1 LGLNLPP
8 MKKNYFLLLAFFF
21 LATFSYGQILV
32 ISELDSDNPST
43 DTKEFVEIK
52 SQTPNFPLN
61 GYVLV
66 FFNGNPTG
74 STSNRSYFA
83 IGLDGLTTDVNG
95 LIVIGNSLVSPV
107 PDRLFSDS
115 TIQNGPDAVAIY
127 QGSYADF
134 PIQTLATTTNL
145 IHALGHGTTTDTAPI
160 ALMELLGNP
169 QFLSEGSTSTLT
181 QTQSIQRKSDGTYE
195 AKLPTPG
202 KNNDGTGI
210 VFNGVT
216 ISTPA
221 LQYTEGN
228 NFNITFTTQT
238 PVTSNLTFTFS
249 LNNGSF
255 NTADYTG
262 NTSVLIPAGSSTF
275 TTNIQIV
282 DDTADEGDEVLK
294 IKFGTLPNGFVRM
307 NDNIEIIIIDNDFTI
322 ANWGTP
328 LNPTH
333 GNVSS
338 TVPAGYYASLN
349 GKSGGQLKQA
359 VQDIIA
365 NPAVVRAHNYGDIT
379 DILKKADQNPLN
391 SNEVWLM
398 YKEVSRAK
406 YLFQDTGNGT
416 GRWNREHIYPQSRGG
431 YTNGTSSIPDGIN
444 VWVTSS
450 ADSIKHGHA
459 DAHHLRAEDGPE
471 NSSRNNKNYGLSTG
485 YNGFTGNLGS
495 WKGDVARGAFY
506 MAVRY
511 NGLNLANGNPAET
524 PTGQLGDLATLLQW
538 NQTDPAD
545 DFEMN
550 RNNYIYTWQYNRNP
564 FIDLPDLA
572 NYIWGANVGQ
582 NYTLSVEDKSELKVA
597 VYPNP
602 ANNYITISG
611 IESEGVLEIYSIS
624 GQQLLNKTFTGNTR
638 ISLELASGMYLA
650 KITSGEKSALKKII
664 IK

>member
-1 LGLNLPP
+1 
-8 MKKNYFLLLAFFF
+8 MKKNYFLLLLLF
-21 LATFSYGQILV
+21 LASFSYGQILV
-32 ISELDSDNPST
+32 INELDSDNPGT

-52 SQTPNFPLN
+52 SQTPNFSLN

-83 IGLDGLTTDVNG
+83 IGLDGLATDANG
-95 LIVIGNSLVSPV
+95 LIVIGNAEVSPV
-107 PDRLFSDS
+107 PDRIFSNS

-127 QGSYADF
+127 QGSYAEF

-145 IHALGHGTTTDTAPI
+145 IHALGHGTTTDTSPT

-169 QFLSEGSTSTLT
+169 QFLSEGATSALT
-181 QTQSIQRKSDGTYE
+181 QAQSIQRKADGTYE

-202 KNNDGTGI
+202 KNNDGSGI
-210 VFNGVT
+210 IFNGIT
-216 ISTPA
+216 ISVPA
-221 LQYTEGN
+221 LQYNEGD

-238 PVTSNLTFTFS
+238 PVASNLTFTYS
-249 LNNGSF
+249 LNYGSF
-255 NTADYTG
+255 NSADFTG
-262 NTSVLIPAGSSTF
+262 NTSVLIPAGATSF
-275 TTNIQIV
+275 TTNIQII

-294 IKFGTLPNGFVRM
+294 IKFGALPNGFVRM
-307 NDNIEIIIIDNDFTI
+307 NDNIEIIIIDNDFTV
-322 ANWGTP
+322 AGWGTP
-328 LNPTH
+328 VNPTR

-338 TVPAGYYASLN
+338 TAPAGYYASLN
-349 GKSGGQLKQA
+349 GKSGVQLKQA
-359 VQDIIA
+359 IQDIIA

-379 DILKKADQNPLN
+379 EILKKADQNPLN

-406 YLFQDTGNGT
+406 FLFQDTGNGT

-431 YTNGTSSIPDGIN
+431 YSGGTSSTPDGIN
-444 VWVTSS
+444 VWIATS

-471 NSSRNNKNYGLSTG
+471 NSSRNNRNYGVAPAYS
-485 YNGFTGNLGS
+485 GFSGNLGS
-495 WKGDVARGAFY
+495 WKGDVARAAFY

-511 NGLNLANGNPAET
+511 NGLNLVDGNPPES

-538 NQTDPAD
+538 NQADAAD

-582 NYTLSVEDKSELKVA
+582 AYTLSVDEKSELKVA

-602 ANNYITISG
+602 ASNYVMISG
-611 IESEGVLEIYSIS
+611 VESEAVLEIYSIS
-624 GQQLLNKTFTGNTR
+624 GQQLLNKTFSGNTK
-638 ISLELASGMYLA
+638 ISLELASGLYFA
-650 KITSGEKSALKKII
+650 KITSGEKFALKKII

>member
-1 LGLNLPP
+1 
-8 MKKNYFLLLAFFF
+8 MKKNYFLLLLLF
-21 LATFSYGQILV
+21 LASFSYGQILV
-32 ISELDSDNPST
+32 INELDSDNPGT

-52 SQTPNFPLN
+52 SQTPNFSLN

-83 IGLDGLTTDVNG
+83 IGLDGLATDANG
-95 LIVIGNSLVSPV
+95 LIVIGNAEVSPV
-107 PDRLFSDS
+107 PDRIFSNS

-145 IHALGHGTTTDTAPI
+145 IHALGHGTTTDTAPT

-169 QFLSEGSTSTLT
+169 QFLSEGATSALT
-181 QTQSIQRKSDGTYE
+181 QAQSIQRKADGTYE

-202 KNNDGTGI
+202 KNNDGSGI
-210 VFNGVT
+210 IFNGVT
-216 ISTPA
+216 ISVPA
-221 LQYTEGN
+221 LQYAEGS

-238 PVTSNLTFTFS
+238 PVTSNLAFTFT
-249 LNNGSF
+249 LNNGTF
-255 NTADYTG
+255 NSADFTG
-262 NTSVLIPAGSSTF
+262 NTSVLIPAGASSF
-275 TTNIQIV
+275 TTTIQII

-322 ANWGTP
+322 AGWGTP
-328 LNPTH
+328 VNPTR

-338 TVPAGYYASLN
+338 TAPTGYYASLN
-349 GKSGGQLKQA
+349 GKSGAQLKQA
-359 VQDIIA
+359 IQDIIA

-379 DILKKADQNPLN
+379 EILKKADQNPLN

-406 YLFQDTGNGT
+406 FLFQDTGNGT

-431 YTNGTSSIPDGIN
+431 YSGGTSSTPDGIN
-444 VWVTSS
+444 VWIATS

-471 NSSRNNKNYGLSTG
+471 NSSRNNRNYGIAPAYS
-485 YNGFTGNLGS
+485 GFAGNLGS
-495 WKGDVARGAFY
+495 WKGDVARAAFY

-511 NGLNLANGNPAET
+511 NGLNLVDGNPPES

-538 NQTDPAD
+538 NQTDLAD

-572 NYIWGANVGQ
+572 NYIWGANAGQ
-582 NYTLSVEDKSELKVA
+582 AYTLSVKEKSELKVA

-602 ANNYITISG
+602 ASNYILISG
-611 IESEGVLEIYSIS
+611 VESEAILEIYSIS
-624 GQQLLNKTFTGNTR
+624 GQQLLNKTFSGNTR
-638 ISLELASGMYLA
+638 VSLELASGLYFA

>member
-1 LGLNLPP
+1 
-8 MKKNYFLLLAFFF
+8 MKKNYFLLLLLF
-21 LATFSYGQILV
+21 LASFSYGQILV
-32 ISELDSDNPST
+32 INELDSDNPGT

-52 SQTPNFPLN
+52 SQTPNFSLN

-83 IGLDGLTTDVNG
+83 IGLDGLTTDANG
-95 LIVIGNSLVSPV
+95 LIVIGNTEVSPV
-107 PDRLFSDS
+107 PDRIFSNS

-145 IHALGHGTTTDTAPI
+145 IHALGHGTTTDTAPT

-169 QFLSEGSTSTLT
+169 QFLSEGATSALT
-181 QTQSIQRKSDGTYE
+181 QAQSIQRKADGTYE

-202 KNNDGTGI
+202 KNNDGSGI
-210 VFNGVT
+210 IFNGIT
-216 ISTPA
+216 ISFPA
-221 LQYTEGN
+221 LQYNESD

-238 PVTSNLTFTFS
+238 PVTSNLTFTYS

-255 NTADYTG
+255 NSADFTG
-262 NTSVLIPAGSSTF
+262 NTSVLIPAGATSF
-275 TTNIQIV
+275 TTNIQII
-282 DDTADEGDEVLK
+282 DDTADEGDEFLK
-294 IKFGTLPNGFVRM
+294 IKFGALPNGFVRM

-322 ANWGTP
+322 AGWGTP
-328 LNPTH
+328 INPTR

-338 TVPAGYYASLN
+338 TAPAGYYASLN
-349 GKSGGQLKQA
+349 GKSGAQLKQA
-359 VQDIIA
+359 IQDIIA

-379 DILKKADQNPLN
+379 EILKKADQNPLN

-406 YLFQDTGNGT
+406 FLFQDTGNGT

-431 YTNGTSSIPDGIN
+431 YSGGTSSTPDGIN
-444 VWVTSS
+444 VWIATS

-471 NSSRNNKNYGLSTG
+471 NSSRNNRNYGVAPAYS
-485 YNGFTGNLGS
+485 GFLGNLGS
-495 WKGDVARGAFY
+495 WKGDVARAAFY

-511 NGLNLANGNPAET
+511 NGLNLVDGNPPES

-538 NQTDPAD
+538 NQTDAAD

-582 NYTLSVEDKSELKVA
+582 AYTLSVDEKSELKVA

-602 ANNYITISG
+602 ASNYVVISG
-611 IESEGVLEIYSIS
+611 VESKAVLEIYSIS
-624 GQQLLNKTFTGNTR
+624 GQQLLNKTFLGNTK
-638 ISLELASGMYLA
+638 ISLELASGLYFA